1 MDIEE
6 IKDRLFNLN
15 DEAVAGK
22 IAVMAMIRVCQLR
35 ETDETRME
43 HVLRGGGLPGEVKS
57 IMTFRLIYNNK
68 EEEEE

>member
-6 IKDRLFNLN
+6 IKDRLFNLD
-15 DEAVAGK
+15 DEAVLGR

-35 ETDETRME
+35 ETDELQME
-43 HVLRGGGLPGEVKS
+43 NVIRGGGLPVEVKS
-57 IMTFRLIYNNK
+57 IMTFRLIYTNK